1 MNIYI
6 GNLDYGVT
14 ESDLSNA
21 FAAFGTVSRANVI
34 MDKFTGRSKGFGF
47 VEMPN
52 DAEAVE
58 AISNLNE
65 SSLKGRN
72 IRVNEAKP
80 KEERPAPRPRY

>member
-1 MNIYI
+1 
-6 GNLDYGVT
+6 
-14 ESDLSNA
+14 
-21 FAAFGTVSRANVI
+21 
-34 MDKFTGRSKGFGF
+34 
-47 VEMPN
+47 MPN
-52 DAEAVE
+52 DAEANE